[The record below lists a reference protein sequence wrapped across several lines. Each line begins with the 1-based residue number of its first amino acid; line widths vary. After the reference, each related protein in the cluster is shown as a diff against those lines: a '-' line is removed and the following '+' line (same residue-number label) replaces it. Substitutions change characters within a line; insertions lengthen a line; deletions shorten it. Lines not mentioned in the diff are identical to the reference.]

1 MRQEEPHKEVVT
13 VTEMARMCRLSRARF
28 YQLTGEGIFP
38 EPSRNEQTGRP
49 FFDRSQQEQC
59 LLVRRLNRGANG
71 KAVIFYGC
79 RLQPPP
85 QTKRKRKQFPISRS
99 PKKGQKRQDP
109 VVAELRHGLSQLG
122 LTNLADADVCR
133 ALTKAYPDGH
143 RDVESA
149 ELLRAVFGVLQRRD
163 STDKLSG

>member
-1 MRQEEPHKEVVT
+1 MRNQEPLKEIIT
-13 VTEMARMCRLSRARF
+13 VTEMARMCRLSRARL
-28 YQLTGEGIFP
+28 YQLIGEGIFP

-49 FFDRSQQEQC
+49 FFDRAQQEQC
-59 LLVRRLNRGANG
+59 LLIRRINKGANG

-99 PKKGQKRQDP
+99 PKKGQERQDP

-122 LTNLADADVCR
+122 LTNLADVEICR
-133 ALTKAYPDGH
+133 ALRKAFPDGYQG
-143 RDVESA
+143 VESA